1 MADYNHESVW
11 PFTAAS
17 ALAAFVPVT
26 LDTVNDQVVLADS
39 TGDDVIGLTIAT
51 VATYGYSV
59 AVVTDGK
66 AKAVCGASVGAGARV
81 AIASTNGAL
90 GPAAAAG
97 GAGGASL
104 GARYQVGLTLR
115 AYAAGDI
122 MTVLLDPGQIV

>member
-1 MADYNHESVW
+1 MLVQSLLDLALDR
-11 PFTAAS
+11 AAQRGQQQ
-17 ALAAFVPVT
+17 AQLEFDPH
-26 LDTVNDQVVLADS
+26 
-39 TGDDVIGLTIAT
+39 
-51 VATYGYSV
+51 